1 MRHAVSD
8 LKLDRLTVIHAGE
21 HEFPLADRIDA
32 ASFRQMLQCIT
43 PLA

>member
-1 MRHAVSD
+1 MRHAARD

-21 HEFPLADRIDA
+21 HEFPLADQIVA
-32 ASFRQMLQCIT
+32 APFRQMLQCIT